1 MARRN
6 ELTCDRC
13 GEVIA
18 DMDRQGV
25 QLIKEVSAK
34 IHFWGVGQ
42 PRSYGEQRID
52 LCISCAEAFNR
63 FLENVEVDADGK

>member
-13 GEVIA
+13 GEVIV
-18 DMDRQGV
+18 DMDRCGV

-52 LCISCAEAFNR
+52 LCTVCAGKFVE
-63 FLENVEVDADGK
+63 FLENKEVE

>member
-13 GEVIA
+13 GSVIV
-18 DMDRQGV
+18 DMNRCGV

-42 PRSYGEQRID
+42 PRSYSEQRID
-52 LCISCAEAFNR
+52 LCVECANKFVE
-63 FLENVEVDADGK
+63 FLENAEVDADGK

>member
-13 GEVIA
+13 GDVIV
-18 DMDRQGV
+18 DMDRCGV

-34 IHFWGVGQ
+34 IHFWGVGH

-52 LCISCAEAFNR
+52 LCVSCAEAFNR
-63 FLENVEVDADGK
+63 FLENKDGNNDE

>member
-6 ELTCDRC
+6 ELTCNRC
-13 GEVIA
+13 GKVIA
-18 DMDRQGV
+18 DMDRCGV

-42 PRSYGEQRID
+42 PRSFGEQRID
-52 LCISCAEAFNR
+52 LCVECAEAFNR
-63 FLENVEVDADGK
+63 FLENTEGEVDGK